1 MGFTCTRSA
10 DDQRPQ
16 CVLCYEVLSNE
27 SLKPANLRRHLETK
41 HPQFKDKSTDFFE
54 RKLNELTT
62 GKKIVHSA
70 SSVNMK
76 ALEAS
81 FCVSQRIAKAGKP
94 HTIAE
99 NLLLPAAK
107 DMVTAMVSEKAAKQ
121 LDLIP
126 LSDNTVA
133 RQIHEMAEDIKNQ
146 LIAQIKSSSYFA
158 LQLDE
163 STDVASIANLLVY
176 VKYEFEY
183 ELLEDFLFCRPLPTR
198 TCAEDLFNLLD
209 AFLKENGMDWA
220 KCIGICT
227 DSAHSMTGSVSG
239 LVVRIRKVAP
249 DVHWEHCTIHR
260 EALAAKK
267 MPGNLK
273 SVLDMAVKMVN
284 FIKARSLNSRIF
296 STLCNEMGNEHGKNV
311 TIFNVRDK
319 IEAFIKKLRLWVSRV
334 RENNFDT
341 FETLDSFLAENELTL
356 DSDVKSEIEE
366 YLVALKSR
374 FRHYFPE
381 MFNENEWIRN
391 PFVADCNSRSCL
403 TAKEEEQLLELSCDG
418 GLKLEFKQEPLA
430 RFWLKIKEEYPDLTD
445 KAIKVLMPFTTTY
458 LCESGFS
465 ALVSMKTKYRNKLDV
480 EGDLRLKLSP
490 ILPNLHVLCAK
501 KQAQP
506 SH

>member
-1 MGFTCTRSA
+1 
-10 DDQRPQ
+10 
-16 CVLCYEVLSNE
+16 
-27 SLKPANLRRHLETK
+27 
-41 HPQFKDKSTDFFE
+41 
-54 RKLNELTT
+54 
-62 GKKIVHSA
+62 
-70 SSVNMK
+70 MK

-81 FCVSQRIAKAGKP
+81 FRVSQRIAKAGKP

-99 NLLLPAAK
+99 DLLLPAAK
-107 DMVTAMVSEKAAKQ
+107 DMVTAMVSEKVAKQ

-133 RQIHEMAEDIKNQ
+133 RRIHEMAEDIKNQ
-146 LIAQIKSSSYFA
+146 LIARIKSSSYFA

-163 STDVASIANLLVY
+163 STDVASVANLLVY
-176 VKYEFEY
+176 MKYEFEY

-198 TCAEDLFNLLD
+198 TCAEDLFNILD

-227 DSAHSMTGSVSG
+227 DGVRSMTGSISG
-239 LVVRIRKVAP
+239 LAVRIRKVAP

-273 SVLDMAVKMVN
+273 SVLDTAVKMVN
-284 FIKARSLNSRIF
+284 FIKARPLNSRIF
-296 STLCNEMGNEHGKNV
+296 STLCNEMGEHVSLLLHTEVRWLSRGKVLVCFFKLCSEMQVFFLDHPFELSCHLGNEAWFCRLTYLSDIFSRLNDLNLGLQGKNI

-319 IEAFIKKLRLWVSRV
+319 IEAFIKKLQLWVSRV
-334 RENNFDT
+334 RENHFDT

-366 YLVALKSR
+366 HLVVLKSQ
-374 FRHYFPE
+374 FLQYFPE

-430 RFWLKIKEEYPDLTD
+430 QFWLKIKTGVP
-445 KAIKVLMPFTTTY
+445 
-458 LCESGFS
+458 
-465 ALVSMKTKYRNKLDV
+465 
-480 EGDLRLKLSP
+480 
-490 ILPNLHVLCAK
+490 
-501 KQAQP
+501 
-506 SH
+506 